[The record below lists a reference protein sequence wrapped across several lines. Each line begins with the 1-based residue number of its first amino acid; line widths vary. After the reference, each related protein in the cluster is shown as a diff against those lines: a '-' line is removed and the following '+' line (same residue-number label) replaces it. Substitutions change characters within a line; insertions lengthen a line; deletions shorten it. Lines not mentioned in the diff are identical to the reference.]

1 MNFQPLPDP
10 RQRVIEDLHSQID
23 RFFAA
28 GGQVAALPHGASKE
42 GLPSVME
49 TRAQKLRAGRDRL
62 APSVRDMAAKGAG
75 AHAIAQV
82 LSTTDSRVKLIARE
96 NSITLGADQ

>member
-28 GGQVAALPHGASKE
+28 DGQVAEPALGASKE
-42 GLPSVME
+42 GLPSVVE

-62 APSVRDMAAKGAG
+62 PPCVRDMAAKGAS
-75 AHAIAQV
+75 AQAIAQA
-82 LSTTDSRVKLIARE
+82 LSTSHTRVKLIARE
-96 NSITLGADQ
+96 NDITIGGDQ